1 MMNLRIKA
9 ILSLLVSPIW
19 VPAALLIEH
28 KHDVIDFYSEC
39 WNAIKGTHNLQ
50 KQKADKNG

>member
-1 MMNLRIKA
+1 MNLRIKA